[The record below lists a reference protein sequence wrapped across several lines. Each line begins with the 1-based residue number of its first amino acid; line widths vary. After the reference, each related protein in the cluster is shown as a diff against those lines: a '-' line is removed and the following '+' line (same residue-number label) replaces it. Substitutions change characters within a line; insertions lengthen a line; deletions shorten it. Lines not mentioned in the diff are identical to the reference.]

1 MPAMNMIFRGWTRTS
16 KTRNS
21 GMGRIKRSSSICET
35 SSQPKLSPRYIA
47 AVEERV
53 YVEGPNRQI
62 EPDLSIRLRSPR
74 PEAEVEA
81 GGVAVLVEEADDPM
95 VVVAHEIEVHES
107 YIAILDRKNGLSVVT
122 ILEVVSPGNKCVGPG
137 RRSYVEKQA
146 EILRGDT
153 HLVEVD
159 LLRAGPHVLAV
170 PQSEV
175 GPRVVYDYLTSV
187 NRSRGDRSVFEVY
200 PTLLRRDSPA
210 FAPARRRRCR
220 RRPRHPGR
228 ACQDLRIRDLPRPA
242 PLRSTLRPSPLP
254 RRPGLGR
261 RLDSRGERSVRDRD
275 LSATRVAVTDL
286 SRR

>member
-1 MPAMNMIFRGWTRTS
+1 MNMIFP
-16 KTRNS
+16 
-21 GMGRIKRSSSICET
+21 GMDPYLEDPEFWHGFHQRFIVYLSDLL
-35 SSQPKLSPRYIA
+35 QPKLSPRYIA

-62 EPDLSIRLRSPR
+62 EPDLSIRWRSPR
-74 PEAEVEA
+74 PEVEDEA

-95 VVVAHEIEVHES
+95 VVVAHEIEVRES

-159 LLRAGPHVLAV
+159 LLRVGPHVLAV

-187 NRSRGDRSVFEVY
+187 NRSRGDRSIFEVY
-200 PTLLRRDSPA
+200 PTLLRRRLP
-210 FAPARRRRCR
+210 
-220 RRPRHPGR
+220 
-228 ACQDLRIRDLPRPA
+228 RIRLPLAEGDADVVLDIQAGLVKTYESGIYRARLRYDRPCVP
-242 PLRSTLRPSPLP
+242 PLSPDDQAWAD
-254 RRPGLGR
+254 GLIREASG
-261 RLDSRGERSVRDRD
+261 
-275 LSATRVAVTDL
+275 A
-286 SRR
+286 